1 MKQLGTVTIET
12 ERLILRKAKLSDAEC
27 MFKNWANDDR
37 VTKYMT
43 WTTYQNVDEV
53 KGYISF
59 LEEDYKKSDSYYW
72 FIELKETGEPIGAI
86 SSVKSMPEI
95 KCVHIG
101 YCLGYNWW
109 HKGIM
114 TEAFTAVIKFLFEEV
129 GVNRIEA
136 EHDPNNPNSGKVM
149 KKCGLTYEGTHRQ
162 AGKNNCGIC
171 DAAYYAILKE
181 EYCDILPHL

>member
-1 MKQLGTVTIET
+1 MKQLGTVTLET
-12 ERLILRKAKLSDAEC
+12 ERLILRRARLSDTEC

-43 WTTYQNVDEV
+43 WQTYQNVDEA

-72 FIELKETGEPIGAI
+72 FIELKEIGEPIGAI
-86 SSVKSMPEI
+86 SVVKSMLEI
-95 KCVHIG
+95 ECVHIG

-114 TEAFTAVIKFLFEEV
+114 TEAFTAVIKFFMEEV

-136 EHDPNNPNSGKVM
+136 RHDTENINSGKVM
-149 KKCGLTYEGTHRQ
+149 QKCGLKYEGTLRQ
-162 AGKNNCGIC
+162 SDTNNHNKLC

-181 EYCDILPHL
+181 EYFKK